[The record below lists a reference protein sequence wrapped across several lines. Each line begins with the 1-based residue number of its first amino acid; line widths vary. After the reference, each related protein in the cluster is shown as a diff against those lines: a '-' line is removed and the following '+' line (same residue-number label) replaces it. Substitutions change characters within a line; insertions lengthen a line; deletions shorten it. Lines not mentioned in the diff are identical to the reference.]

1 MAAATYDFRE
11 RVAVVT
17 GAAHGIGRG
26 TAEALAA
33 AGATT
38 VCLDI
43 DDARGEEVAAA
54 ARTAGGSAEYVHCDV
69 TRSAAVTMAFA
80 GLREQH
86 GRLDQLVLS
95 AGGFF
100 RKIGF
105 EESDDEEW
113 RRILDLNLSSAFYC
127 LRAAFPLLREN
138 GAARVVCI
146 GSLAGV
152 TASHSSP
159 AYGAAKAGVHELARM
174 AALHLAPYGAAV
186 NAIAPGTTH
195 SARVD
200 RLHGAEYM
208 SQLEKT
214 IPAGRLGEVED
225 IVAAILFYLSPE
237 AAYTTGT
244 TLNVSGGRFIS

>member
-1 MAAATYDFRE
+1 MPRGRGPSQPPRRPAAAPNTC
-11 RVAVVT
+11 
-17 GAAHGIGRG
+17 
-26 TAEALAA
+26 TATSPRRRPSTPPSPA
-33 AGATT
+33 
-38 VCLDI
+38 C
-43 DDARGEEVAAA
+43 
-54 ARTAGGSAEYVHCDV
+54 GSSRA
-69 TRSAAVTMAFA
+69 
-80 GLREQH
+80 
-86 GRLDQLVLS
+86 RLDQLVLS

-113 RRILDLNLSSAFYC
+113 RQILDLNLSSAFYC

-138 GAARVVCI
+138 GAARVVCV

-159 AYGAAKAGVHELARM
+159 AYSAAKAGAHELARM
-174 AALHLAPYGAAV
+174 AAFHLAPYGAAV

-200 RLHGAEYM
+200 KLHGAEYM

-225 IVAAILFYLSPE
+225 IVAAILFYVSPE